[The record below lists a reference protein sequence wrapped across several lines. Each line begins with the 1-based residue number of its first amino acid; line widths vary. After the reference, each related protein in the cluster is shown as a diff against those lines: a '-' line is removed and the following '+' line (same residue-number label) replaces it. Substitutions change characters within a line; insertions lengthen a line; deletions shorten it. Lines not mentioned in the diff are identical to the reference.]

1 MTPIKNMYK
10 LTVTVTVTVTSERLA
25 AAQAQ
30 LHFRLCKR
38 DK

>member
-25 AAQAQ
+25 AA
-30 LHFRLCKR
+30 
-38 DK
+38 